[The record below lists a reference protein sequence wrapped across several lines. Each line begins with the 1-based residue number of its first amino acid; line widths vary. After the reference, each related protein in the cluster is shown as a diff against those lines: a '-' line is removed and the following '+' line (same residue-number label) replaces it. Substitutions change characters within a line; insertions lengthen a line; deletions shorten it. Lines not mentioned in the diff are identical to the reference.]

1 MWSRL
6 PNVNRFHKIPT
17 EFSTLN
23 EFNHLM
29 LKGGFQIKQVAKY
42 FCTMTTGVSLS
53 RIISLLEAFAPIKYA
68 ESWDNVGL
76 LIEPYRKPLNVNKIL
91 LTNDLTEP
99 VMQEA
104 IEKSINMIIAYHP
117 PIFAPLKRIIQ
128 TDWKQ
133 RIVSMC
139 LAESIAVY
147 SPHTAWD
154 VVPGGVNEW
163 LARALPYENM
173 TPIRVRL
180 PKRSIIF
187 SSLPEQILI
196 FQTVKFNILVLVRV
210 VIGFIQFNV
219 NRYNITSKAKSRGLV
234 TIHVNEEIR
243 KGINFNH
250 KKVIK
255 ILGRRIIKQRFPDY
269 YHLLSNC
276 SEPNV
281 GLGRIFSTSL
291 TLKEA
296 IAAVQLHIGLDVH
309 VAFGN
314 RHTLKTKIITVA
326 VCAGSGSSLLRGVK
340 ADLYITGEM
349 SHHELIEAN
358 QNNVS
363 VILCNHSNSERG
375 FLKSFQP
382 KLQETLKNDCE
393 IIISDKDAD
402 PLVTFHKAEAKC
414 QIEIS

>member
-1 MWSRL
+1 
-6 PNVNRFHKIPT
+6 
-17 EFSTLN
+17 
-23 EFNHLM
+23 M

-104 IEKSINMIIAYHP
+104 IEKSTNMIIAYHP

-173 TPIRVRL
+173 TPIR
-180 PKRSIIF
+180 
-187 SSLPEQILI
+187 
-196 FQTVKFNILVLVRV
+196 
-210 VIGFIQFNV
+210 
-219 NRYNITSKAKSRGLV
+219 
-234 TIHVNEEIR
+234 
-243 KGINFNH
+243 
-250 KKVIK
+250 
-255 ILGRRIIKQRFPDY
+255 
-269 YHLLSNC
+269 LLSNC

-402 PLVTFHKAEAKC
+402 PLVTFHKAESKC